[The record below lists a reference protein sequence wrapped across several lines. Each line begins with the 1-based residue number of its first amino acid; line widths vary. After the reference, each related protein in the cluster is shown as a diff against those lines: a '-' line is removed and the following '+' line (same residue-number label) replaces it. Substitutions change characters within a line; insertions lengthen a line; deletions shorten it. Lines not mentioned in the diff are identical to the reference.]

1 MKSMIIKALIEWME
15 RGWIPESATRA
26 GIKRLCQKRLK
37 SLQEAGAISAELSS
51 GEIVNETVAE
61 MVSKAL
67 TSPIAPVP
75 EKANEQHYEVPAS
88 FYDLVLGPRRKYS
101 CCFFESEE
109 STLEEAEEASLKM
122 SCDHAEI
129 KDGMD
134 ILELGCGWGS
144 LTLWMAV
151 QYPNSNITA
160 VSNSNSQRLSILEKA
175 KALGVSGRID
185 VITCDMND
193 FEISMDFDRV
203 VSIEM
208 FEHMRNYDRLLN
220 KISDWLKPDGKLFVH
235 IFTHKDFAYEF
246 ETDGASNWMGRY
258 FFTGGVMPSEDLL
271 THFNKDLQVV
281 NTWTWNGEHYR
292 KTCAA
297 WRNLMEAR
305 KQEVMR
311 VLGDTYGS
319 INSNRWFQRWKMFF
333 MAGEELFGFENGRQ
347 WQVNHYLFEQVNAKK
362 KPTDRVD
369 KKKTAQMV

>member
-1 MKSMIIKALIEWME
+1 MKSIVTKAVIEMME

-26 GIKRLCQKRLK
+26 GIKRLCQKRLE
-37 SLQEAGAISAELSS
+37 SLQEAGSHSTELKS
-51 GEIVNETVAE
+51 GKIVNETVAG

-67 TSPIAPVP
+67 ASPIAPVP
-75 EKANEQHYEVPAS
+75 EKANEQHYEVPAA

-101 CCFFESEE
+101 CCFFEIEN
-109 STLEEAEEASLKM
+109 STLEEAEETSLRM
-122 SCDHAEI
+122 SCEHAEI

-160 VSNSNSQRLSILEKA
+160 VSNSNSQRLSILERA
-175 KALGVSGRID
+175 ERLGVSDRIE

-193 FEISMDFDRV
+193 FEISMKFDRV

-220 KISDWLKPDGKLFVH
+220 KISNWLRPDGKLFVH

-246 ETDGASNWMGRY
+246 ESDGASNWMGRY
-258 FFTGGVMPSEDLL
+258 FFTGGIMPSEDLL
-271 THFNKDLQVV
+271 SHFNKDLQVA
-281 NTWTWNGEHYR
+281 NTWTWSGEHYQ

-297 WRNLMEAR
+297 WRILMEDR

-311 VLGDTYGS
+311 VLSDTYGS
-319 INSNRWFQRWKMFF
+319 KDANRWFQRWKMFF
-333 MAGEELFGFENGRQ
+333 MAGEELFGFENGQQ
-347 WQVNHYLFEQVNAKK
+347 WQVNHYLFEQVNSNIDSR
-362 KPTDRVD
+362 TEMQ
-369 KKKTAQMV
+369 KKTAQLV